1 MVDIVSL
8 IAIGVSAFAAT
19 NIDDIFLLMIFI
31 SSLTYPIRHII
42 LGQYLGIGSLIG
54 ISIVGSLITLVV
66 PTYVVGL
73 MGIAPIAIG
82 VKHLIEKRIKG
93 NTSRHVVEDKKNR
106 PYLSF
111 VSVAAVTFSNG
122 GDNIGVY
129 VPLFSK
135 YNAIGEI
142 TVLTLAY
149 IGFPR
154 NDRCLVLISV
164 LFCKSPYN
172 CFPNTSY
179 REYRFAFCLHWTW
192 DPYFNGFFSICLDSY
207 LLWNVFCH
215 V

>member
-1 MVDIVSL
+1 
-8 IAIGVSAFAAT
+8 
-19 NIDDIFLLMIFI
+19 
-31 SSLTYPIRHII
+31 

-82 VKHLIEKRIKG
+82 VKHLIEKRIKR

-106 PYLSF
+106 QYLSYL
-111 VSVAAVTFSNG
+111 SVVLVTFSNG

-142 TVLTLAY
+142 TVLALVFLAMTAVWCASAY
-149 IGFPR
+149 YFVNHPIIASRIRRIGNIVLPF
-154 NDRCLVLISV
+154 VLIGLEIYILMDSF
-164 LFCKSPYN
+164 LF
-172 CFPNTSY
+172 
-179 REYRFAFCLHWTW
+179 
-192 DPYFNGFFSICLDSY
+192 
-207 LLWNVFCH
+207 V
-215 V
+215 

>member
-82 VKHLIEKRIKG
+82 VKHLIEKRKRG

-111 VSVAAVTFSNG
+111 LSVAAVTFSNG

-142 TVLTLAY
+142 TVLTLVFLAMTVVWCASAY
-149 IGFPR
+149 YFVNHPIIASRIRRIG
-154 NDRCLVLISV
+154 NLVLPFV
-164 LFCKSPYN
+164 LIGLGIYI
-172 CFPNTSY
+172 
-179 REYRFAFCLHWTW
+179 LM
-192 DPYFNGFFSICLDSY
+192 DSF
-207 LLWNVFCH
+207 LFV
-215 V
+215 